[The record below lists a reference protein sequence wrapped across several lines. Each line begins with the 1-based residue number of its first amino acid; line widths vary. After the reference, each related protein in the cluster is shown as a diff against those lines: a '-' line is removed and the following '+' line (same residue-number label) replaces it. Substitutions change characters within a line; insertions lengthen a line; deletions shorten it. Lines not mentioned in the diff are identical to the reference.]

1 MKGSN
6 VKVTLST
13 QVFFIDYL
21 TSTSFW
27 GDRKGGRGVGSLWPD
42 MTSFLHG
49 SCPTNQPSFQETKKS
64 AVIYSFLQDDISCL
78 YLMTMTYDLLYG
90 GTFRT
95 SQFWSLAV
103 SRVRNELDDRAGFS
117 HRERGSSALSSCWDN
132 WTNRPRSKLS
142 STLPSILYKIEHPA
156 FSKST
161 SVKNTKS
168 RVAGVKKWQ
177 NWQQIGR
184 IATGPVSLIASTQ
197 SCHKLA

>member
-1 MKGSN
+1 MLTMKGSN

-42 MTSFLHG
+42 MTSFLHC
-49 SCPTNQPSFQETKKS
+49 SCPT
-64 AVIYSFLQDDISCL
+64 IISGDEQKCF
-78 YLMTMTYDLLYG
+78 YLLLSPGWHIMPLFDGNDLWPLINMNR

-117 HRERGSSALSSCWDN
+117 HRERIFCSLLLLRQLDKPTQERALIQFF
-132 WTNRPRSKLS
+132 LH
-142 STLPSILYKIEHPA
+142 ST
-156 FSKST
+156 FDF
-161 SVKNTKS
+161 V
-168 RVAGVKKWQ
+168 
-177 NWQQIGR
+177 
-184 IATGPVSLIASTQ
+184 
-197 SCHKLA
+197 

>member
-1 MKGSN
+1 MILSFSVQDKTFMLTMKGSN

-42 MTSFLHG
+42 MTSFLRD
-49 SCPTNQPSFQETKKS
+49 SKPTNHHFRRRTKVLLFTPFS
-64 AVIYSFLQDDISCL
+64 RMTSCL
-78 YLMTMTYDLLYG
+78 YLMAMIYDLLCR

-132 WTNRPRSKLS
+132 WTNRPRSQLS
-142 STLPSILYKIEHPA
+142 SSSFYTLPLTLYKIEHTA
-156 FSKST
+156 F
-161 SVKNTKS
+161 
-168 RVAGVKKWQ
+168 
-177 NWQQIGR
+177 
-184 IATGPVSLIASTQ
+184 
-197 SCHKLA
+197 

>member
-1 MKGSN
+1 
-6 VKVTLST
+6 
-13 QVFFIDYL
+13 
-21 TSTSFW
+21 
-27 GDRKGGRGVGSLWPD
+27 

-49 SCPTNQPSFQETKKS
+49 SCPTNHHFRRRTKVLLFTPFS
-64 AVIYSFLQDDISCL
+64 RMTYHASIWWQW
-78 YLMTMTYDLLYG
+78 LMTSYMNR
-90 GTFRT
+90 GTLRT

-142 STLPSILYKIEHPA
+142 STLPSILYKIEHPV